1 MAWCDGQ
8 ENDRSVLQR
17 SRCDTMEAGKAE
29 ERESGGWLWEM
40 LEPDST
46 GAVVDGMSG
55 GEGAA
60 ESKVTLGLLA
70 EVTE

>member
-1 MAWCDGQ
+1 
-8 ENDRSVLQR
+8 
-17 SRCDTMEAGKAE
+17 MEAGKAE